1 MNTYRKY
8 CPNVFLAECEE
19 EHAKDDVIT
28 LTTKYD
34 KENEHIVHNLIAKK
48 NDKYYYSITR
58 LDGFNSQERAKNKA
72 EKLEGY
78 ALSAEKRSN
87 EWIDK
92 SSEGRDFL
100 SLGEPIK
107 VGHHSER
114 KHRALINRNNHR
126 MSKAMEESEKA
137 KEYKNKIAYWE
148 NKTTEINLS
157 MPESI
162 EYYAYKLEKAK
173 NYHKGLKDGSI
184 KREHSFSLTYAK
196 KTVNDLQKKY
206 NTAIKLWQ

>member
-87 EWIDK
+87 EWIEK
-92 SSEGRDFL
+92 SLEGRDFL

-162 EYYAYKLEKAK
+162 EYYKYQLEKAK
-173 NYHKGLKDGSI
+173 NHHKGLKDGSI
-184 KREHSFSLTYAK
+184 KREHSYSLTYAK
-196 KTVNDLQKKY
+196 KAVNEMQKKY
-206 NTAIKLWQ
+206 DIAIKLWG